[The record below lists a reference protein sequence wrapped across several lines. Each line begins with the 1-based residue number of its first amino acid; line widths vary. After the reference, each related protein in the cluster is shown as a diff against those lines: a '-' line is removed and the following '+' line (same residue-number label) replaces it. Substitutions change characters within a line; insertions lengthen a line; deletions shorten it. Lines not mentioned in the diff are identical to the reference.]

1 MRIEKMI
8 SNTPDLL
15 EDIYY
20 RQVKK
25 FGETTEKILL
35 KRLDEEIYEYQ
46 EALRNNFMNDNQQSR
61 LEVMLEQADIII
73 LANRLYQ
80 EFNNMLA
87 WLILDKM
94 YNFESAKYVK
104 MKWDIVENRPYS
116 RDKNGFWQHRKGKL

>member
-15 EDIYY
+15 EDIYH

>member
-1 MRIEKMI
+1 MI